1 MPGTFSNKGIDD
13 AAVVKKTLVVDGN
26 NDRK

>member
-1 MPGTFSNKGIDD
+1 MPGTFSSKGIDD
-13 AAVVKKTLVVDGN
+13 AAVVKKTLVVDDN